1 MGLITI
7 IGLGPGDPGDLSRA
21 AWDVL
26 TTAPEVW
33 VRTARH
39 PTLVGLPEHVTLRSF
54 DEVYETRAD
63 FSDVYATIAQ
73 RVLELG
79 ARPEGVV
86 YAVPGHPLVAERAVL
101 LIQAGAAER
110 GLPVRVIAG
119 LSFIEPTLT
128 ALGVDALPG
137 LQIVDGIDVGAG
149 HHPQFH
155 ADLPALV
162 AQVYS
167 PEVASQVKLTLM
179 NQYPDEHPVQL
190 VHGAGT
196 ADVLVESL
204 ALYEIDRSPHI
215 AHLTSLYVPPLP
227 RRSSFES
234 LQEIVAHLRA
244 PEGCP
249 WDRKQTHQTLRRYLL
264 EEAHETLH
272 ALDVDDADKMR
283 EEFGDLLL
291 QIVLH
296 AQIAI
301 DEGEFTMQDVIADL
315 NEKMIRRH
323 PHVFGDVEVDGAEAV
338 VTTWEAVKAAERKAR
353 AETAAEAGLLDSVPP
368 GLPALAQADLFQKR
382 AAKVGFD
389 WPDISGPRAK
399 VSEEIAEV
407 EAETDPE
414 ARGREIGDLLFA
426 VVNWARWLKVDP
438 ETALRESNIRF
449 ASRFRQVEL
458 GAAAAGRDM
467 HAMTLAE
474 LDALW
479 DAAKR
484 VERGSG

>member
-1 MGLITI
+1 MGQITI
-7 IGLGPGDPGDLSRA
+7 VGLGPGDPGDVSRA
-21 AWDVL
+21 AWDAL
-26 TTAPEVW
+26 TSAPEVW

-39 PTLVGLPEHVTLRSF
+39 PTLAGLPEAITVHSF
-54 DEVYETRAD
+54 DEVYETEAD
-63 FSDVYATIAQ
+63 FANVYSAIAE
-73 RVLELG
+73 RVLTLG
-79 ARPEGVV
+79 ERPEGVV
-86 YAVPGHPLVAERAVL
+86 YAVPGHPLVAERAVA

-110 GLPVRVIAG
+110 GLAVRVIAG

-137 LQIVDGIDVGAG
+137 LQIVDGIDVGAA
-149 HHPQFH
+149 HHPSFH

-167 PEVASQVKLTLM
+167 PAVASQVKLTLM

-196 ADVLVESL
+196 PEEQVEAL
-204 ALYEIDRSPHI
+204 ALYEIDRSPRI
-215 AHLTSLYVPPLP
+215 AHLTSLYVPPLA
-227 RRSSFES
+227 RRSSFEA
-234 LQEIVAHLRA
+234 LQEIIAHLRA

-249 WDRKQTHQTLRRYLL
+249 WDRKQTHQTLRRHLL

-272 ALDVDDADKMR
+272 ALDLEDVDKMR

-301 DEGEFTMQDVIADL
+301 DEGEFTMQDVIAEL
-315 NEKMIRRH
+315 NAKLIRRH
-323 PHVFGDVEVDGAEAV
+323 PHVFGDVVVDSADAV
-338 VTTWEAVKAAERKAR
+338 VTTWEAVKAAERLAR
-353 AETAAEAGLLDSVPP
+353 NELPADTGLLASVPP
-368 GLPALAQADLFQKR
+368 GLPALAQAELYQKR

-389 WPDISGPRAK
+389 WPDVSGPRAK
-399 VSEEIAEV
+399 VSEEIAEI
-407 EAETDPE
+407 EAEADE
-414 ARGREIGDLLFA
+414 ESRGREVGDLLFA

-438 ETALRESNIRF
+438 ETVLREANMRF
-449 ASRFRQVEL
+449 AGRFRQVEL
-458 GAAAAGRDM
+458 GAAAQGRDL

-479 DAAKR
+479 DEAKR
-484 VERGSG
+484 LERER